1 MSSTNKT
8 SALGLSQWVLSDP
21 FRMEDFNADNAK
33 IDAAVA
39 AVPYVKLLNVTT
51 NAAATQVDLDLSGI
65 DLSQFSK
72 LEIVASLNSPAA
84 TSRTSSIYML
94 INGNGAYLQGS
105 GSALEAKGYV
115 ATCPVLENTWNSTM
129 YWSTLHAELFGLT
142 VPTGIDR
149 YIGVHALGIGAQY
162 GNRYALQSNG
172 LIQLSAS
179 NAGIRTINFVGADGI
194 ANIGAGAKFYIYGVR
209 A

>member
-105 GSALEAKGYV
+105 GSALEAKG
-115 ATCPVLENTWNSTM
+115 
-129 YWSTLHAELFGLT
+129 
-142 VPTGIDR
+142 
-149 YIGVHALGIGAQY
+149 
-162 GNRYALQSNG
+162 
-172 LIQLSAS
+172 
-179 NAGIRTINFVGADGI
+179 
-194 ANIGAGAKFYIYGVR
+194 
-209 A
+209 

>member
-1 MSSTNKT
+1 MASTGKT
-8 SALGLSQWVLSDP
+8 PNLGLCQWQLSDP
-21 FRMEDFNADNAK
+21 FLMEDMNEDNRK
-33 IDAAVA
+33 VDAAVA
-39 AVPYVKLLNVTT
+39 AIPYVKLLDVTT
-51 NAAATQVDLDLSGI
+51 VADAAQVELDLSELDLSGY
-65 DLSQFSK
+65 SK
-72 LEIVASLNSPAA
+72 LEIVASFISPGATERNSNV
-84 TSRTSSIYML
+84 YMK